1 MNLPK
6 CPQCNTNPPMRMI
19 NYTDGRR
26 VPAICNEC
34 SVKLFGALE
43 KECELAWGCK
53 ENCLKCNCTDVKKE
67 EVVA

>member
-1 MNLPK
+1 
-6 CPQCNTNPPMRMI
+6 MI